1 MTGLLGH
8 TVFENLHQHFAGG
21 MDAVKMRRTFVGGG
35 REGRELQMYMMM
47 SS

>member
-1 MTGLLGH
+1 MMGLLGH

-21 MDAVKMRRTFVGGG
+21 MDAVKMRRTFVGSG
-35 REGRELQMYMMM
+35 REGHELQMYMMM